1 LGPKE
6 NQTNNEFYILED
18 PIENKM
24 KLIHST
30 LGKSDIKENE
40 KMKNK
45 KNKNKT
51 KFENDKG

>member
-1 LGPKE
+1 MLK
-6 NQTNNEFYILED
+6 D

-30 LGKSDIKENE
+30 LDKNDMKENE

-45 KNKNKT
+45 KNKNNA
-51 KFENDKG
+51 KFEFDKE